1 VNRYPRPE
9 SQPFMGPRGKIL
21 TYLLLVI
28 IVIIALWQFTSPRLI
43 PSVGTKYLSS
53 TQYANRGSWVLQEVS
68 SYGKVF
74 LVFSIANLTYPR
86 TTLQTSY
93 SVIVSKVNETALPSY
108 VRGFTLKLTSLHIQ
122 DNYDGSTSAWAPSGS
137 FPDAVQD
144 TTLFNFKTSANHQ
157 LKFTI
162 SYDLYEILLIGSLAD
177 HSATQS
183 FNITQ
188 NVV

>member
-1 VNRYPRPE
+1 
-9 SQPFMGPRGKIL
+9 MGPRGKIL
-21 TYLLLVI
+21 TSILLVI
-28 IVIIALWQFTSPRLI
+28 IVIVALWQFSSPALI
-43 PSVGTKYLSS
+43 PSVGTKYVSS
-53 TQYANRGSWVLQEVS
+53 AQYASRGSWVLLEVS
-68 SYGKVF
+68 SYGKLF

-108 VRGFTLKLTSLHIQ
+108 IRGFTLKITTLKIQ
-122 DNYDGSTSAWAPSGS
+122 DNYDGSTSLWAPSAN
-137 FPDAVQD
+137 FPDAVQA
-144 TTLFNFKTSANHQ
+144 TTIFNFKTSANHQ
-157 LKFTI
+157 LRFTI
-162 SYDLYEILLIGSLAD
+162 SYQLYEILFIGSFAD

>member
-1 VNRYPRPE
+1 
-9 SQPFMGPRGKIL
+9 MGPRGKIL

-137 FPDAVQD
+137 FPDAVQA

-162 SYDLYEILLIGSLAD
+162 
-177 HSATQS
+177 ATIS
-183 FNITQ
+183 TRYC
-188 NVV
+188 